1 MQTKAH
7 AHQLRTDLRSTSL
20 DGKTMREFL
29 SQIKNIVD
37 ELAHVDNPVPHE
49 EHVDAILEGLPHD
62 YAPVISVI
70 ESKFET
76 PPVVEVEALLLA
88 HESRAN
94 RFHKQ
99 SFSPS
104 INYTKGYVLPNS
116 NDTSTRNNSSGGY
129 GRGGGGRG
137 NNGGRRGG
145 GNERGRGGC
154 FANFQCQI
162 CLKYGHMSTFFL
174 QG

>member
-1 MQTKAH
+1 MI
-7 AHQLRTDLRSTSL
+7 
-20 DGKTMREFL
+20 F
-29 SQIKNIVD
+29 I
-37 ELAHVDNPVPHE
+37 
-49 EHVDAILEGLPHD
+49 
-62 YAPVISVI
+62 I

-76 PPVVEVEALLLA
+76 PPVAEVEALLA
-88 HESRAN
+88 HESQSN

-104 INYTKGYVLPNS
+104 INYTQGYVLPNL

-162 CLKYGHMSTFFL
+162 CLKYGHMSTFFF